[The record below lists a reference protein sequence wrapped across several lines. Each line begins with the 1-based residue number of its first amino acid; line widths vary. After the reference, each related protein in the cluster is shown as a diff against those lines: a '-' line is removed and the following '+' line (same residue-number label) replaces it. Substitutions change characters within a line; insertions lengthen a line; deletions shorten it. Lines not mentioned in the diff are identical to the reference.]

1 MQKVTALP
9 GRKVQLECNVE
20 GFPRAEISWEF
31 SPERGELGISIQTDE
46 RYIKEEFLLSEYS
59 TRTVLTINEFSKKVN
74 NCKMMIVKLILFLQD
89 VGLYVCGAKNEMN
102 KDGDKVDGV
111 VYLNMET
118 GL

>member
-1 MQKVTALP
+1 MP

-59 TRTVLTINEFSKKVN
+59 TRTVLTINEFSKRVN
-74 NCKMMIVKLILFLQD
+74 IADDDSDEILEQICRMLACMC
-89 VGLYVCGAKNEMN
+89 VGPRMR
-102 KDGDKVDGV
+102 
-111 VYLNMET
+111 
-118 GL
+118 